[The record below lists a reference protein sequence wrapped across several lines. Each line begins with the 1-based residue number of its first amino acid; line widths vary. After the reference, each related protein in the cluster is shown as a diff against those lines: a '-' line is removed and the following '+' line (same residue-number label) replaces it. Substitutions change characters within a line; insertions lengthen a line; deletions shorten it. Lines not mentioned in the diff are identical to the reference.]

1 MFAAHRRQCPLA
13 ARGFAKRLQLASR
26 PHPFADLI
34 DLDVAP
40 DGKGAS
46 TATLIAGQKH
56 MNPHGVVHGAVIYA
70 LADTGMGAA
79 LYPTLEAGQACAT
92 IEIKISYFRPVGG
105 GEIHCATQIDNKG
118 RSIAHLTSR
127 VEQGGKLVALATG
140 SFAIL
145 AAPPIKA

>member
-1 MFAAHRRQCPLA
+1 M
-13 ARGFAKRLQLASR
+13 ASR

-34 DLDVAP
+34 GLAVAP
-40 DGKGAS
+40 DGKGGS
-46 TATLIAGQKH
+46 TATLTAEHGH

-79 LYPTLEAGQACAT
+79 LYPSLDAGQACAT
-92 IEIKISYFRPVGG
+92 IEIKISYFRPVAG
-105 GEIHCATQIDNKG
+105 GEIRCTTQVDNKG

-127 VEQGGKLVALATG
+127 IEQGEKLVALATG

-145 AAPPIKA
+145 AAPPGKA

>member
-1 MFAAHRRQCPLA
+1 M
-13 ARGFAKRLQLASR
+13 ASR

-34 DLDVAP
+34 DLAVIP
-40 DGKGAS
+40 DGKGGS
-46 TATLIAGQKH
+46 TAALIAEHKH

-70 LADTGMGAA
+70 MADTGMGAA

-92 IEIKISYFRPVGG
+92 IEIKISYFRPVSS
-105 GEIHCATQIDNKG
+105 GEIDCATQIDNKG

-127 VEQGGKLVALATG
+127 IEQGGKLVALATG

-145 AAPPIKA
+145 AAPPGKA

>member
-1 MFAAHRRQCPLA
+1 M
-13 ARGFAKRLQLASR
+13 ASR

-34 DLDVAP
+34 DLAVTP
-40 DGKGAS
+40 DGKGGS
-46 TATLIAGQKH
+46 KATLTAEHKH

-92 IEIKISYFRPVGG
+92 IEIKISYFRPVSG
-105 GEIHCATQIDNKG
+105 GEIRCATQIDNKG

-127 VEQGGKLVALATG
+127 IEQGGKLVALATG

-145 AAPPIKA
+145 AAPPGKA

>member
-1 MFAAHRRQCPLA
+1 MS
-13 ARGFAKRLQLASR
+13 SR

-34 DLDVAP
+34 DLAVIP
-40 DGKGAS
+40 DGKGGS
-46 TATLIAGQKH
+46 TATLVAEQKH

-79 LYPTLEAGQACAT
+79 LYPTLDAGQACAT
-92 IEIKISYFRPVGG
+92 IEIKISYFRPVAS
-105 GEIHCATQIDNKG
+105 GEIQCTTQIDNKG

-127 VEQGGKLVALATG
+127 IEQRGKLVALATG

-145 AAPPIKA
+145 AAPPASA